1 MKDSTEVRT
10 EEDAL
15 TISGLLLATDINV
28 NPNANL
34 LPGANV
40 LQSITDGIGY
50 WALVAAVIGM
60 LVGAVAWAFGQH
72 SQNYQQAYSG
82 RKGVIIS
89 GAAALLIGAAP
100 HVINFFNGVGVTVPN
115 R

>member
-1 MKDSTEVRT
+1 MVMLLVLTDVILNPST
-10 EEDAL
+10 
-15 TISGLLLATDINV
+15 SQ
-28 NPNANL
+28 
-34 LPGANV
+34 LPGGDV
-40 LQSITDGIGY
+40 LQKVTDGIGG
-50 WALVAAVIGM
+50 WALVAALLGMVI
-60 LVGAVAWAFGQH
+60 GAVAWAFGQH

-100 HVINFFNGVGVTVPN
+100 HVINFFSNLGNTV

>member
-1 MKDSTEVRT
+1 M
-10 EEDAL
+10 
-15 TISGLLLATDINV
+15 IQLLADVTL
-28 NPNANL
+28 NPDL
-34 LPGANV
+34 SQLPGAAV
-40 LQSITDGIGY
+40 LQNLTNGIGA
-50 WALVAAVIGM
+50 WALIAALVGM
-60 LVGAVAWAFGQH
+60 VVGAVAWAFGQH

-100 HVINFFNGVGVTVPN
+100 HVINFFTTAGNAV

>member
-1 MKDSTEVRT
+1 MP
-10 EEDAL
+10 
-15 TISGLLLATDINV
+15 ISWLLLATDISV
-28 NPNANL
+28 NPTASQ
-34 LPGANV
+34 LPGSNV

-60 LVGAVAWAFGQH
+60 VIGAVAWAFGQH

-82 RKGVIIS
+82 RKGVVIS

-100 HVINFFNGVGVTVPN
+100 HVVNFFNHVGNTVSN
-115 R
+115 TR